1 MSFYQRRIWLRYR
14 GLLLFILFSFLPY
27 CISFVVS
34 AVPLHLLNDSRLI
47 MTSVIYGCSLVLF
60 IVVQSVR
67 ATHFDFFRINVLSVA
82 LVSIAVGVAAY
93 IAALSVTFSI
103 INILSCIFRDG
114 LPAWVTASNQGFIS
128 FLDGDDAFVK
138 ILWFLMITA
147 AAPVI
152 EEIVFR
158 GYLQDYAAQLC
169 LHRMPILTAVVS
181 SFIFALFHINSLAN
195 MIFAFIVGLFLSDT
209 VQRHGSLIPS
219 MIVHGTVNTVS
230 LLVGMLIR

>member
-1 MSFYQRRIWLRYR
+1 TI
-14 GLLLFILFSFLPY
+14 
-27 CISFVVS
+27 
-34 AVPLHLLNDSRLI
+34 AV
-47 MTSVIYGCSLVLF
+47 YGCSLALFCVL
-60 IVVQSVR
+60 QSVR
-67 ATHFDFFRINVLSVA
+67 ATHFDFFRRNDWTVA
-82 LVSIAVGVAAY
+82 LVSIAVGVVAY
-93 IAALSVTFSI
+93 IIAMFATAGVVF
-103 INILSCIFRDG
+103 ILTVICHDG
-114 LPAWVTASNQGFIS
+114 LPAWITASNQGFIS